1 MSEVKRVTTEAEEY
15 VAKQKKQHESWM
27 EALDRLL
34 GLEEPPM
41 TEQRVVE
48 IVEEKI
54 EEAFRNR

>member
-1 MSEVKRVTTEAEEY
+1 MSEVRRVSREAEEF
-15 VAKQKKQHESWM
+15 VELHRNETEKWID
-27 EALDRLL
+27 ALDRLL

-41 TEQRVVE
+41 TEERVVE